1 MDYHKYLANEH
12 MSQHPQGTQIRY
24 ARTPVVFHVFAKALH
39 LCYDPLDHIAQRN
52 VLVCVAGSQP
62 SLLLCNPCRF
72 HPILCA
78 QFLHGR
84 RKVIANRSF

>member
-1 MDYHKYLANEH
+1 LLGLVLPL
-12 MSQHPQGTQIRY
+12 SQHPQGTQVRY
-24 ARTPVVFHVFAKALH
+24 ARTLVVFHGLAKALH

-52 VLVCVAGSQP
+52 VLVFVADSQP

-72 HPILCA
+72 HSILGA

-84 RKVIANRSF
+84 RKVIAHRSF